1 MARTYLSGLVA
12 LVAAL
17 CKYITRYQSLI
28 SSQLAGESLV
38 IFQALIVACNAF
50 MQSDIPGQAKSD

>member
-12 LVAAL
+12 IVYQL

-28 SSQLAGESLV
+28 TSQLAGESLAV
-38 IFQALIVACNAF
+38 FTALAVACNAF
-50 MQSDIPGQAKSD
+50 MQSDIPNQAKSD